1 MKYIF
6 FFLILFSSKH
16 ILLANEI
23 TMEQARKVA
32 MSFFCETIR
41 SRGGIPRLQLVWMV
55 KVLLREVDHLPH
67 FMCLTVWIVMG
78 L

>member
-1 MKYIF
+1 
-6 FFLILFSSKH
+6 
-16 ILLANEI
+16 
-23 TMEQARKVA
+23 MEQARKVA

-41 SRGGIPRLQLVWMV
+41 SRGGIPRLQLVWDGESTTT
-55 KVLLREVDHLPH
+55 RGGIYLPH

>member
-1 MKYIF
+1 MKH
-6 FFLILFSSKH
+6 ILFLYYFPQSI

-32 MSFFCETIR
+32 MSFCETIR
-41 SRGGIPRLQLVWMV
+41 SRGGIPDFIVWDGESTTT
-55 KVLLREVDHLPH
+55 RDGSSPH